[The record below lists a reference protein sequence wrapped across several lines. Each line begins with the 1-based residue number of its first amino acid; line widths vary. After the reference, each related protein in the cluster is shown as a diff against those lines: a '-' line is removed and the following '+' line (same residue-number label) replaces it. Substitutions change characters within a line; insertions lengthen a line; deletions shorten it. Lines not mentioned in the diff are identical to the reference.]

1 MRAGW
6 QAELALELESGMRV
20 PYLSRYGRGVNSY
33 FFLGN
38 SGAEEVAGQV
48 RFDNQALMGG
58 TGWSL
63 LWNRKMRRSASTENI
78 LEGDFSSVSAVLLS
92 RVPVIYESVAGLKT
106 DVRGVKVLVEAEKDL
121 HQQIYRFVGRILLN
135 LKDLRC
141 RDIRHFVLHS
151 VANGVSITMENSQS
165 EELRFTQAVFSLSLQ
180 TFPYCRGYDYAISFC

>member
-1 MRAGW
+1 MPLLRWYIGPRPGCVHGHGFMFKDVVPDWRNKSPEYFQELMPKLSDFVILNQFKYGLSNSYLTMYGNPQQVYIFPEAFELMRAGW
-6 QAELALELESGMRV
+6 QAELALELEGGMRV

-78 LEGDFSSVSAVLLS
+78 LEGDFTRIPAVLPS
-92 RVPVIYESVAGLKT
+92 RVG
-106 DVRGVKVLVEAEKDL
+106 DL
-121 HQQIYRFVGRILLN
+121 
-135 LKDLRC
+135 
-141 RDIRHFVLHS
+141 
-151 VANGVSITMENSQS
+151 
-165 EELRFTQAVFSLSLQ
+165 
-180 TFPYCRGYDYAISFC
+180 